1 MHFSNLLVASVA
13 TPLLVSAHGDIP
25 GMPKIF
31 GLPKDLKPR
40 LPTAPRVLRHP
51 AESKRDLLETRQ
63 GGQNGRCGPNF
74 GGASCA
80 AGYCCSGAVCE
91 TS

>member
-1 MHFSNLLVASVA
+1 MA
-13 TPLLVSAHGDIP
+13 AHGDIP

-31 GLPKDLKPR
+31 GLPKDIEMEAR
-40 LPTAPRVLRHP
+40 AVATRRVLRHP
-51 AESKRDLLETRQ
+51 AEEKGNMLETRQ

-80 AGYCCSGAVCE
+80 VGYCCSGEVR
-91 TS
+91 